1 MAEERSRVPRE
12 EWRKRVERWRDS
24 GLTAAEFA
32 GELGINPR
40 TLMYWK
46 WLLARDDNASAPAPE
61 GRQAP
66 TPKRARA
73 SKLAEPAAAVPVAGD
88 RAGLIEI
95 QSAPADGRFEL
106 ELGRGRR
113 LRVPASFD
121 PDGLRRLLDVLEA
134 S

>member
-1 MAEERSRVPRE
+1 MAEERSRVPRG

-40 TLMYWK
+40 TLMHWK
-46 WLLARDDNASAPAPE
+46 WLLARDDKASAPALE
-61 GRQAP
+61 RGQS
-66 TPKRARA
+66 PKRARA
-73 SKLAEPAAAVPVAGD
+73 SKQAQLAAAVPVAGD

-95 QSAPADGRFEL
+95 QSAPADARFEL
-106 ELGRGRR
+106 ELGRDRC

-121 PDGLRRLLDVLEA
+121 ADGLRRLLDVMEA